1 MATTAKNLNI
11 TTAPLVNQ
19 APALR
24 QAPAQANFFERVWNN
39 YLENAEKEGDNRVL
53 WYGKTLLVLPC
64 GFMVPM
70 VIAMMFLTPTFHTY
84 YIGLLILLLFSNV
97 VIHVAQL
104 SGRIFVPFYHA
115 TIAIM
120 LTIPLV
126 TYLFTL

>member
-39 YLENAEKEGDNRVL
+39 YLENAEKEGGNRIL

-64 GFMVPM
+64 AFMVPL
-70 VIAMMFLTPTFHTY
+70 VIAMMHLTTAFHFY
-84 YIGLLILLLFSNV
+84 VGLLILLLFGNV